1 MQSDSSTKG
10 IAARWRNIRRLYPV
24 YLAISQSFQVGP
36 QPPYPSIASVTEEEE
51 PDAIETAE
59 TWMAQMDANIQ
70 PHHLRQ
76 VIQQTDVAATEP
88 RLLALVQRHASKSNR
103 SQLDSDKLN
112 FVMTQYLWACAP
124 PSFRS
129 REISVMDA
137 AEVLEPVL
145 GTAPS
150 EFAPWLKPLQELL
163 QQVRACD
170 SVADLAK
177 GGFVERGR
185 ELRAQLGAKYFERS
199 SLLLFAYYNFCLRQ
213 AFVHGIEVDAMRIEH
228 GLNQLADA
236 GETSVRLPN
245 RAPVPI
251 EEVRAQLREMTSR
264 PSGEYGVDE
273 SWKGIPDLRTA
284 VERAVGELRGRNA
297 EERVAQLGDK
307 LQRLLEQID
316 GVRSELAALRQTGF
330 SSPAPAQ
337 AAATPASPVHEFD
350 IPLDLPSEPAV
361 SPAATRT
368 PAPTVTPA
376 AAAPAPRQEPAQAA
390 PAPPA
395 SAEAATLN
403 DNPAVDDAA
412 AVAAEMAKQLAH
424 LRTVLSSAKTA
435 TGLVPIGN
443 TAIVLSATEVEAVLK
458 GTDRPAELIRQGIAA
473 RMSLV
478 EKLELAKAGQPQD
491 FRAMRNAGFELQSAI
506 NAVLKDGSKRPP
518 SDPLSIT
525 SRQLGAVLR
534 AVPKQ

>member
-1 MQSDSSTKG
+1 MQSDSITKG
-10 IAARWRNIRRLYPV
+10 IAARWRNIRRLYPI

-36 QPPYPSIASVTEEEE
+36 RPPYPSIASVTEEQE

-70 PHHLRQ
+70 PYHLRQ
-76 VIQQTDVAATEP
+76 VIQQTDVAATES
-88 RLLALVQRHASKSNR
+88 RLLALVQRHASKTNR
-103 SQLDSDKLN
+103 SQLDSDKLT

-129 REISVMDA
+129 REISVLDA

-163 QQVRACD
+163 QQVRDCD
-170 SVADLAK
+170 SVAELTR

-185 ELRAQLGAKYFERS
+185 ELRSQLGVKYFERS

-213 AFVHGIEVDAMRIEH
+213 AFVRAIGADARRIEQ
-228 GLNQLADA
+228 GLERLSDA
-236 GETSVRLPN
+236 GETLVRIPN
-245 RAPVPI
+245 RGPLRI
-251 EEVRAQLREMTSR
+251 EEIRERLRDLTSR

-273 SWKGIPDLRTA
+273 AWKELPDLRSA
-284 VERAVGELRGRNA
+284 VERAAADLRGRTA

-330 SSPAPAQ
+330 SAPAAAR
-337 AAATPASPVHEFD
+337 AAATPGPSALEFD
-350 IPLDLPSEPAV
+350 TPLDLHPPGPPASPAV
-361 SPAATRT
+361 RAPAF
-368 PAPTVTPA
+368 
-376 AAAPAPRQEPAQAA
+376 AAPAPAAVQAASEPA
-390 PAPPA
+390 PA
-395 SAEAATLN
+395 SESELLGN
-403 DNPAVDDAA
+403 HSAVDDAA

-424 LRTVLSSAKTA
+424 LRTVLAAGKTA
-435 TGLVPIGN
+435 TGLIPIGN
-443 TAIVLSATEVEAVLK
+443 TAIVLSATEIDAALK
-458 GTDRPAELIRQGIAA
+458 GTDRSSELIRQGIAA

-478 EKLELAKAGQPQD
+478 EKLELAKSGQPQD
-491 FRAMRNAGFELQSAI
+491 FRAMRNAGFELQSSM
-506 NAVLKDGSKRPP
+506 NSLLKDGAKRPP

-525 SRQLGAVLR
+525 ARQLAAVLR
-534 AVPKQ
+534 AVPRQ